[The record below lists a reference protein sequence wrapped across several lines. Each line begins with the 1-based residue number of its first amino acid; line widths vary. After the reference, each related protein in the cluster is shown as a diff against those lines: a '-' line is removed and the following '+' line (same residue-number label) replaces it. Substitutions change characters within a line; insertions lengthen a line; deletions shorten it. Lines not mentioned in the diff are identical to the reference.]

1 MKTLSKL
8 ASLALFA
15 SVLSTQAS
23 AHGSSAEIF
32 NPDNGHYEVVQK
44 LNFASSVANSLV
56 QDLNNEI
63 AYIQNPQVA
72 APQGDCSFCT
82 DEGTVEENDKLVVQH
97 LLVISQKSAE
107 IGRLGQLAAGQIPSP
122 AGYDS
127 ARLAC
132 DLTNS
137 VLGDI
142 PNAKAAV
149 TFPVIGVARPQTFD
163 LTETKLRLIKTLLP
177 FCY

>member
-1 MKTLSKL
+1 MKTLSKF
-8 ASLALFA
+8 ASLTLFA
-15 SVLSTQAS
+15 SVLSTGAS
-23 AHGSSAEIF
+23 AHGTGPEIL
-32 NPDNGHYEVVQK
+32 NPGLGHYEVVQK
-44 LNFASSVANSLV
+44 LNFASSVANSVV

-63 AYIQNPQVA
+63 AYIQNPQLA
-72 APQGDCSFCT
+72 APQGECSFCT
-82 DEGTVEENDKLVVQH
+82 DEGTVEENDTLVVQH

-107 IGRLGQLAAGQIPSP
+107 IGRLGLVAASQIPAP

-127 ARLAC
+127 ARQAC

-149 TFPVIGVARPQTFD
+149 SFAVVGVARPQTFD
-163 LTETKLRLIKTLLP
+163 LTETKLRLIKTLFP
-177 FCY
+177 FCF